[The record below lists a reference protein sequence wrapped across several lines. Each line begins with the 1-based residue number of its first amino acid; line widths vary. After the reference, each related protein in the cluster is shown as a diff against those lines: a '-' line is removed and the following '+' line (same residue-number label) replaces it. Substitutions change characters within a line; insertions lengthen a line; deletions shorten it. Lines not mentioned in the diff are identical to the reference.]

1 MLTGSSIMPQ
11 KKNPDPAEL
20 IRGRAG
26 KNFGSLQAMLTT
38 MKGLPLSYYKDMQE
52 DKALVF
58 NSYDTLIE
66 SIIITNELI
75 KNLKPNRT
83 RMLTLA
89 NEGYTTATDF
99 ADYLVQNNNLS
110 FREAYKISAKLVNY
124 AEKSKK
130 KLNQLNINE
139 VKKIKKDL
147 NKDVMKIF
155 DVKNSVNSK
164 KSYGG
169 TSTKNIKKMISKLK
183 KEFK

>member
-1 MLTGSSIMPQ
+1 
-11 KKNPDPAEL
+11 
-20 IRGRAG
+20 
-26 KNFGSLQAMLTT
+26 MLTT

-58 NSYDTLIE
+58 DSYDTLLE

-75 KNLKPNRT
+75 NNLKPNKE
-83 RMLTLA
+83 RMLFLS

-124 AEKSKK
+124 AEKKKK
-130 KLNQLNINE
+130 KLNELSFGE
-139 VKKIKKDL
+139 VKKMQNRLDK
-147 NKDVMKIF
+147 NVMKVF
-155 DVKNSVNSK
+155 DVRNSVNLKS
-164 KSYGG
+164 SYGG
-169 TSTKNIKKMISKLK
+169 TATKNIKKMISKLK

>member
-26 KNFGSLQAMLTT
+26 KNFGLLQAMLTT

-52 DKALVF
+52 DKTLVF
-58 NSYDTLIE
+58 NSYDTLLE

-75 KNLKPNRT
+75 KNLKPNKE
-83 RMLTLA
+83 RMLSLS
-89 NEGYTTATDF
+89 NDGYTTATDF
-99 ADYLVQNNNLS
+99 ADYLVQNNELS

-124 AEKSKK
+124 AEKKKK
-130 KLNQLNINE
+130 KLNELDFNE
-139 VKKIKKDL
+139 VTKIKNGLDK
-147 NKDVMKIF
+147 NVMKVF
-155 DVKNSVNSK
+155 NVRNSVNLKS
-164 KSYGG
+164 SYGG